1 MPVLYSIFKILF
13 RGLLK
18 LFSGLTVTGKENIP
32 ENGPA
37 LIVAN
42 HISNWDPMV
51 LGSDLKRQ
59 VKFIAKEELI
69 KIPLIGLLIKAWGV
83 VPIKRGRGDREAI
96 SKSLEILKNQHLM
109 GIFIEG
115 RRNTVHPEQML
126 KPQHGAAM
134 LALKTGVPVIPAAI
148 INSNKIF
155 RSFKRVRV
163 IIGAP
168 IKFTEEAGVD
178 KKELYEQ
185 ISNQLVQEIMKLKRA

>member
-1 MPVLYSIFKILF
+1 VLYTIFKLLF
-13 RGLLK
+13 RGFLK
-18 LFSGLTVTGKENIP
+18 LFAGLKATGKENIP
-32 ENGPA
+32 QSGPA

-51 LGSDLKRQ
+51 LGGDLKRQ

-69 KIPLIGLLIKAWGV
+69 KIPLIGLLIKSWGV

-96 SKSLEILKNQHLM
+96 GKSLEILEDQHLM

-134 LALKTGVPVIPAAI
+134 LALKTGVPVIPAVI
-148 INSNKIF
+148 INSNRIF

-163 IIGAP
+163 VFGTP
-168 IKFTEEAGVD
+168 IHFTEEPGVD
-178 KKELYEQ
+178 KKDLYEQ
-185 ISNQLVQEIMKLKRA
+185 ISNRIVQEIMKLKGA

>member
-1 MPVLYSIFKILF
+1 MLYTIFKLLF
-13 RGLLK
+13 RYLLK
-18 LFSGLTVTGKENIP
+18 LFSGLKATGKENIP
-32 ENGPA
+32 ESGPA

-51 LGSDLKRQ
+51 LGGDLKRQ
-59 VKFIAKEELI
+59 VKFIAKEELV

-96 SKSLEILKNQHLM
+96 SKSLEILGNQHLM

-115 RRNTVHPEQML
+115 KRNTVHPEQML

-134 LALKTGVPVIPAAI
+134 LALKTGVPVIPAVI

-163 IIGAP
+163 IFGTP
-168 IKFTEEAGVD
+168 IQFTEEPGVD

-185 ISNQLVQEIMKLKRA
+185 ISNRLVQEIINLKKRA